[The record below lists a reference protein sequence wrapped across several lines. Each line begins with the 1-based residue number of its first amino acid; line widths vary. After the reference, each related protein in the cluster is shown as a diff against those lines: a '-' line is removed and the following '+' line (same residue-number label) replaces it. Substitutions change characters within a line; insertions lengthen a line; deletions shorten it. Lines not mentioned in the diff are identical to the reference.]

1 MARNILK
8 EFLVS
13 LGFEVDEGAYQAASR
28 KVKAFE
34 EKAAKMTEAIGKN
47 AEKGAKVTVAALSSM
62 TAGVAAYVAGVAKAD
77 LETEKFARRMWMT
90 EENARSLQNSL
101 AAMGESMDSIY
112 DVAANPE
119 LRMRFLR
126 LRSDAAKLEGGAE
139 IDEGLKKLRDVQFE
153 FQRLQLLLRYMGRYI
168 AYYLGKY
175 LEGPLSRI
183 QAKLKSINDNGRN
196 VAEEWGAK
204 VAQVFS
210 WILRLVL
217 AGVEGAGD
225 LIDMIQRL
233 PAEMQLA
240 MAAIAALGFTALNP
254 FTLMIAAIGAVLL
267 LLDDFYTWKRG
278 GKSLLG
284 DTWSQLD
291 QLDFGSKSF
300 QSIQK
305 LLGNT
310 GNLFDTLGEKWK
322 ALNETV
328 KEKTGF
334 TILENALL
342 GVDTVVSTIADGLA
356 FIVELLDKILKNEPP
371 EWLKRV
377 LYAMN
382 GTTEAAELERLERYG
397 GGKTQTEKTETAESK
412 NMNQWNPFSWL
423 QMLNH
428 PEQQKQLTLPVV
440 AGPTVPAEQVKQ
452 AITNDNRREINQENK
467 AEINNTFVVNGT
479 DANAIAYGV
488 ASQLQQTIL
497 NQFSG
502 GWFQNAVKVPE

>member
-1 MARNILK
+1 MERNILK

-13 LGFEVDEGAYQAASR
+13 LGFEVDDSQYQAASK

-34 EKAAKMTEAIGKN
+34 EKAAKTVEAIGKN
-47 AEKGAKVTVAALSSM
+47 AEKGAKVTVAALGSM
-62 TAGVAAYVAGVAKAD
+62 TAGIAAYVAGVTKAD

-90 EENARSLQNSL
+90 EEDARSLQNTLS
-101 AAMGESMDSIY
+101 AMGESMDSIY

-119 LRMRFLR
+119 LWARFFQLR
-126 LRSDAAKLEGGAE
+126 TDAAQLEGGAE

-153 FQRLQLLLRYMGRYI
+153 FQRLNLLLSYLGRYI
-168 AYYLGKY
+168 AYYLSKY
-175 LEGPLSRI
+175 LAGPLSQI
-183 QAKLKSINDNGRN
+183 QAKLKSINDNGRS
-196 VAEEWGAK
+196 VVEDWGAK
-204 VAQVFS
+204 AAKVFS

-225 LIDMIQRL
+225 FLGMIERL
-233 PAEMQLA
+233 PPEMQLA
-240 MAAIAALGFTALNP
+240 MAAIAALGFAALNP

-300 QSIQK
+300 QSIQR
-305 LLGNT
+305 LLGNI

-322 ALNETV
+322 NLNETV

-342 GVDTVVSTIADGLA
+342 GVDTVVCTIADGLA
-356 FIVELLDKILKNEPP
+356 FIVELLDKILKDEPP
-371 EWLKRV
+371 QWLKTL

-397 GGKTQTEKTETAESK
+397 GKTQSEKTEKAERKSTV
-412 NMNQWNPFSWL
+412 QWNPFLWL
-423 QMLNH
+423 GALQDVK
-428 PEQQKQLTLPVV
+428 QQKQFTLPIV
-440 AGPTVPAEQVKQ
+440 AGPTTPAEQVKQ
-452 AITNDNRREINQENK
+452 AVTNDNRKEINQENK
-467 AEINNTFVVNGT
+467 AEMNNTFVVNGT
-479 DANAIAYGV
+479 DATAIAYGV
-488 ASQLQQTIL
+488 ASQLQQTVL

-502 GWFQNAVKVPE
+502 GWFNNAVKIPE

>member
-1 MARNILK
+1 MTRSILK

-13 LGFEVDEGAYQAASR
+13 LGFEVDDGKYQAASK

-34 EKAAKMTEAIGKN
+34 EKAAKAAESIGKN
-47 AEKGAKVTVAALSSM
+47 AEKGVKVTVAALSSM
-62 TAGVAAYVAGVAKAD
+62 TAGIIAYVAGVTKAD

-90 EENARSLQNSL
+90 EENARSLQNTLSV
-101 AAMGESMDSIY
+101 MGESMGSIY

-119 LRMRFLR
+119 LRTRFLR
-126 LRSDAAKLEGGAE
+126 LRSDAAQLEGGAE
-139 IDEGLKKLRDVQFE
+139 IDEGLKKLRAVQFE

-168 AYYLGKY
+168 AYYLSKY
-175 LEGPLSRI
+175 LDGPLFRI
-183 QAKLKSINDNGRN
+183 QAKLKSINDNGRS
-196 VAEEWGAK
+196 VVEEWGAK
-204 VAQVFS
+204 AAQVFS

-217 AGVEGAGD
+217 GGVEGAGD
-225 LIDMIQRL
+225 LIGMIQRL

-240 MAAIAALGFTALNP
+240 MAAMAALGFAALNP

-278 GKSLLG
+278 GQSLLG

-300 QSIQK
+300 QGIQK
-305 LLGNT
+305 LLENT

-322 ALNETV
+322 TLNETV

-356 FIVELLDKILKNEPP
+356 LIVDLLDKILKDEPP
-371 EWLKRV
+371 QWLKTL
-377 LYAMN
+377 LYALS

-397 GGKTQTEKTETAESK
+397 GKTQTAKTETAENSS
-412 NMNQWNPFSWL
+412 MGQWNPLSWL
-423 QMLNH
+423 QTLND
-428 PEQQKQLTLPVV
+428 PEQIKPVTLPVV
-440 AGPTVPAEQVKQ
+440 AGPTAPTEQVKQ

-467 AEINNTFVVNGT
+467 AEMNNTFVVNGT
-479 DANAIAYGV
+479 DATAIAYGV
-488 ASQLQQTIL
+488 ASQLQQTVL

>member
-1 MARNILK
+1 MA
-8 EFLVS
+8 
-13 LGFEVDEGAYQAASR
+13 
-28 KVKAFE
+28 
-34 EKAAKMTEAIGKN
+34 
-47 AEKGAKVTVAALSSM
+47 
-62 TAGVAAYVAGVAKAD
+62 
-77 LETEKFARRMWMT
+77 ETW
-90 EENARSLQNSL
+90 
-101 AAMGESMDSIY
+101 
-112 DVAANPE
+112 
-119 LRMRFLR
+119 
-126 LRSDAAKLEGGAE
+126 
-139 IDEGLKKLRDVQFE
+139 
-153 FQRLQLLLRYMGRYI
+153 
-168 AYYLGKY
+168 
-175 LEGPLSRI
+175 
-183 QAKLKSINDNGRN
+183 
-196 VAEEWGAK
+196 
-204 VAQVFS
+204 
-210 WILRLVL
+210 RLVL

-310 GNLFDTLGEKWK
+310 CNLFDTLGKKWK

-334 TILENALL
+334 PILENALL

-397 GGKTQTEKTETAESK
+397 GGKTQTEKTENAESK

-428 PEQQKQLTLPVV
+428 PEQQKQLTLPIV